1 MAKSNET
8 EQKGQHQ
15 DDGRRHSRFDLFG
28 TATATIEGKKH
39 KCAILNLSISGAAIV
54 FDIDFGSSPKPG
66 TRVDLDIEGIGAF
79 NGYVAR
85 DLDEGIAVHL
95 NVSEKKRDVLAAV
108 IMRALNNIEPEDE

>member
-1 MAKSNET
+1 MSNSNET
-8 EQKGQHQ
+8 AQDSPNK

-28 TATATIEGKKH
+28 TAMATMEGEKY
-39 KCAILNLSISGAAIV
+39 KCSILNLSISGAAIV
-54 FDIDFGSSPKPG
+54 FDVDIGSKPQSG

-85 DLDEGIAVHL
+85 SLDEGVAVHL

-108 IMRALNNIEPEDE
+108 IMRALNNIELEDE